1 MNNDEFNKQ
10 ANASLDES
18 VDNLDSDTSQ
28 KLFSA
33 RQKALAEL
41 DKPVWWKMPMFKPV
55 GAIAAGLTVFMIVS
69 PVYKVADNNNGK
81 GLTQPADIELVA
93 SVDNLEM
100 VEELE
105 MIQWLLESDDYAS

>member
-1 MNNDEFNKQ
+1 MCNDEFNKQ
-10 ANASLDES
+10 AKGSLDES
-18 VDNLDSDTSQ
+18 VDNLDPETSQ
-28 KLFSA
+28 QLFSV

-41 DKPVWWKMPMFKPV
+41 DKPVWWKAPMLKPV

-69 PVYKVADNNNGK
+69 PVYKVADNDK
-81 GLTQPADIELVA
+81 GITQPADIELVA
-93 SVDNLEM
+93 SLDSLEM

>member
-1 MNNDEFNKQ
+1 MNNEEFNKQ
-10 ANASLDES
+10 VNASLDES
-18 VDNLDSDTSQ
+18 VDNLDPDTSQ
-28 KLFSA
+28 QLFSA

-41 DKPVWWKMPMFKPV
+41 DKPVWWKAPMLKPV

-69 PVYKVADNNNGK
+69 PVYKLADNANG
-81 GLTQPADIELVA
+81 LSQPADIELMA

-105 MIQWLLESDDYAS
+105 LIQWLLESDDYAG